1 MDHQEETRSAP
12 STSAATQVPR
22 ACDACRARKIRCNR
36 ESPCAHC
43 IQAKIECT
51 HADGRPKE
59 RGTRILV
66 TPQYER
72 KIDLIDRRLE
82 GVTQLLQ
89 DLRARLD
96 DPTAIAALQNSK
108 PQRSPQQQSQHPS
121 PSYLQIPR
129 ESAPKANALSS
140 PSPSS
145 HADSTGPVVEGD
157 SSLTAHSVFAR
168 NLLQK
173 VVDPDSSLTMRD
185 TMNKLRDIV
194 DTMKQQPAAHEMT
207 YPNAKSILY
216 LPSAAL
222 KTFELPPIQETVQI
236 LKLTKNQRVSSLAWI
251 YEFFPI
257 QRFPETCM
265 SVYFSDDYT
274 EADFIVVNAGLHI
287 LFWTYAR
294 FGKPEA
300 MEQYLRMSQLCAV
313 NLESAL
319 ANLPLHLP
327 ATSDHILALVAGA
340 FYAIELS
347 KPSLCWILT
356 TKASELC
363 QTLGY
368 HRAET
373 YKDEHPEDARHK
385 EFLFWSVYILDRSL
399 CLRLGRSS
407 SIQDYDITVPY
418 PSGTV
423 PHRIAIAAFM
433 KLWIDGS
440 RIQGLIYER
449 LYCPEAVRQPED
461 VRRSRM
467 QSLVGMLEE
476 LEVSTNE
483 TITRYDE
490 WSKDAAG
497 DELTD
502 FFNTSDHVLRLSLLT
517 LVHRAMPNP
526 PGSPTTFSSECIRA
540 ARATLDRH
548 QDCIVAVEQSN
559 LGLFSTYMH
568 WTILFSPFVPFIV
581 LFCQVIETRDETDL
595 ARLQAFVTSISRP
608 ETSPAS
614 SEPETEAVTKVRK
627 LFQVLCHVAQHYIDA
642 HKAGNSGHS
651 GSDRGSQWQPQTATT
666 SEIDSYLATLGFPA
680 QSFPDQQQP
689 QQQQQ
694 QQQGEESAGVN
705 PMLWMGSGTQLED
718 WFYSNQQ
725 MMDFLED
732 GALGV
737 P

>member
-1 MDHQEETRSAP
+1 MDPDVEP
-12 STSAATQVPR
+12 KNLPGSTTASSVPR

-51 HADGRPKE
+51 HADTRPKE
-59 RGTRILV
+59 RGTRILL

-72 KIDLIDRRLE
+72 KIDLIDRQLK

-89 DLRARLD
+89 DLNAKLD
-96 DPTAIAALQNSK
+96 HPTS
-108 PQRSPQQQSQHPS
+108 QQQSQPQPS
-121 PSYLQIPR
+121 PSHLQVPR
-129 ESAPKANALSS
+129 ELPHRAASS
-140 PSPSS
+140 SVPSPASHISQTSHAS
-145 HADSTGPVVEGD
+145 HADTTGPVVEGD
-157 SSLTAHSVFAR
+157 SSLTAHSVFAS

-173 VVDPDSSLTMRD
+173 VVDVDSSVTMRD
-185 TMNKLRDIV
+185 TLDTLRDIV

-207 YPNAKSILY
+207 YPNAQRVLS
-216 LPSAAL
+216 LPSAAM
-222 KTFELPPIQETVQI
+222 KACQLPPIKMTVQ
-236 LKLTKNQRVSSLAWI
+236 LLQLTKHERVSSLAWI

-265 SVYFSDDYT
+265 TVYFTDDYS
-274 EADFIVVNAGLHI
+274 EADFVVVNAGLHI

-294 FGKPEA
+294 LVSDEEA
-300 MEQYLRMSQLCAV
+300 TQYLQMSRLCAM
-313 NLESAL
+313 NLETAL

-327 ATSDHILALVAGA
+327 ATSDHILALLSGA
-340 FYAIELS
+340 FYAIEIS
-347 KPSLCWILT
+347 KPSLCWILI

-373 YKDEHPEDARHK
+373 YKNEDPEDARHK
-385 EFLFWSVYILDRSL
+385 EFLFWAVYLLDRSL

-423 PHRIAIAAFM
+423 PHRIAIAEFM
-433 KLWIDGS
+433 KLWIKGS
-440 RIQGLIYER
+440 QIQGLIYER
-449 LYCPEAVRQPED
+449 LYSPEAVRQTEV
-461 VRRSRM
+461 VRRARM
-467 QSLVGMLEE
+467 QSLVQQLKE
-476 LEVSTNE
+476 LEDSTNE
-483 TITRYDE
+483 VIARYDE
-490 WSKDAAG
+490 WSKGAAG
-497 DELTD
+497 DELTN

-517 LVHRAMPNP
+517 LVHRAVPNP
-526 PGSPTTFSSECIRA
+526 AGSPTTFSSNCIQA
-540 ARATLDRH
+540 ARATLDLH
-548 QDCIVAVEQSN
+548 QDCITAVNKSS

-581 LFCQVIETRDETDL
+581 LFCQVIETRDQTDL
-595 ARLQAFVTSISRP
+595 SRLQAFVTSISRP
-608 ETSPAS
+608 ESTSLT
-614 SEPETEAVTKVRK
+614 SEPETEAITKVRK
-627 LFQVLCHVAQHYIDA
+627 LFQVLCHIAQHYVDA
-642 HKAGNSGHS
+642 YTTDSSSSSGMAKVYHSHTQSTGN
-651 GSDRGSQWQPQTATT
+651 T
-666 SEIDSYLATLGFPA
+666 EIDSYLATLGFPA
-680 QSFPDQQQP
+680 QGIPNN

-694 QQQGEESAGVN
+694 EQQQLQQSEEPGGVN

-732 GALGV
+732 GALGIS
-737 P
+737 